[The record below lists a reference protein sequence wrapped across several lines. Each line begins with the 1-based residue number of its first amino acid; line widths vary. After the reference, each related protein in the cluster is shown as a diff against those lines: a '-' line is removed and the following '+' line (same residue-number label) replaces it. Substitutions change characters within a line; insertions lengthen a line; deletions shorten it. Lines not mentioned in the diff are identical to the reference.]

1 MNEPCPA
8 GKPCLG
14 GHGLLL
20 KGSDT
25 IVVIRMGSVGSHHGR
40 NSIFSVENGPFFGP
54 SVENQYKRPLVETQS
69 FGSRIHRFWAYRS
82 KIDLNPGDRSGFIQV
97 ETRHF
102 GGNHLNDSSSR
113 VG

>member
-1 MNEPCPA
+1 MTQREAEVIAEAVAPPVPLVVDRPLALLPGARLDVLIGDNTRAADRRLNAEAMNEPCPA

-40 NSIFSVENGPFFGP
+40 KSIFG
-54 SVENQYKRPLVETQS
+54 
-69 FGSRIHRFWAYRS
+69 S
-82 KIDLNPGDRSGFIQV
+82 KIDLNLLF
-97 ETRHF
+97 
-102 GGNHLNDSSSR
+102 
-113 VG
+113 